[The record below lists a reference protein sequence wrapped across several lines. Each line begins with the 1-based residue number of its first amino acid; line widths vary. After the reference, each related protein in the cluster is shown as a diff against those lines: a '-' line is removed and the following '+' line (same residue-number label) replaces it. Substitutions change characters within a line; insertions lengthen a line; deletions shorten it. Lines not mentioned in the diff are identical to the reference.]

1 MGGRGTTR
9 RYRGGANSSCT
20 QTPGAQE
27 RTRLLPTRPL
37 EEISLRWVRTE
48 AFRSFCSGGG
58 ADVPTRGAQPTEVC
72 EYVSWLLFMTAIF
85 FWRHGVPSLIGRGR
99 VERRAGRSAPPPF
112 PQFRAI
118 SRFAVVYTVFKQPPQ
133 FGEI

>member
-48 AFRSFCSGGG
+48 PLCSF
-58 ADVPTRGAQPTEVC
+58 VV
-72 EYVSWLLFMTAIF
+72 
-85 FWRHGVPSLIGRGR
+85 GVVLMFLH
-99 VERRAGRSAPPPF
+99 AGLNQ
-112 PQFRAI
+112 QF
-118 SRFAVVYTVFKQPPQ
+118 VNMYP
-133 FGEI
+133 GCYL